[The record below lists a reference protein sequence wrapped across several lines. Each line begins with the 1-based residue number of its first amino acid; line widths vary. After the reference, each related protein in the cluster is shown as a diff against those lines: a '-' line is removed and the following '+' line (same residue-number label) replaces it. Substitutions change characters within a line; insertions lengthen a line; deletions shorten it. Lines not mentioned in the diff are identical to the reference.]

1 MDLPFIREA
10 IAQLFSK
17 TSCDMYLP
25 DKTKE
30 GAPNYRGRIVFHP
43 DKCINCMMCE
53 RVCSGNAI
61 THVIEKT
68 PEGDDKVTRTFY
80 LGSCTF
86 CATCMDFCGHGAIE
100 FTRDYHMIA
109 TKEEDLMVSGTFVK
123 KAPVKKAPKAAP
135 AAAPKAEAP
144 KAAPAAGAATVI
156 KPRDDG
162 KPVQVPSKCVYCT
175 ICAKKCPAGAL
186 EVDRAAK
193 TWKLDE
199 DACVGCGTCAEACPK
214 KAILMPGDEPV
225 TVEAAPAAA
234 PAPKAAPAPAA
245 PKAEEKAAPAGAMIS
260 PRDDGKPAQVPSK
273 CVYCTI
279 CAKKCPAGALEVDR
293 AAKTWTLDEDA
304 CVGCGTCA
312 EACPK
317 KAILMPGDD
326 PVPADAPAAAP
337 APKAAPA
344 PAAPAPKAEEKAAPA
359 APKAEEKPAEP
370 PKPVEPRPDGKPVQD
385 PSKCIYCTICARKCP
400 AGALT
405 VDRAAKT
412 WTLDEDMC
420 IGCGNCY
427 EVCPKKAIVL

>member
-1 MDLPFIREA
+1 MDFPFIKEA
-10 IAQLFSK
+10 LSQLFSK
-17 TSCDMYLP
+17 PSCEMYVP
-25 DKTKE
+25 DKTKL

-123 KAPVKKAPKAAP
+123 KAPVKKAPAAKP
-135 AAAPKAEAP
+135 AAAPAP
-144 KAAPAAGAATVI
+144 APAAGTVI

-175 ICAKKCPAGAL
+175 LCAKKCPAGAL
-186 EVDRAAK
+186 TVDRANK
-193 TWKLDE
+193 TWTLDE
-199 DACVGCGTCAEACPK
+199 DNCVGCGTCAEACPK

-225 TVEAAPAAA
+225 TVEGPAA
-234 PAPKAAPAPAA
+234 PAPA
-245 PKAEEKAAPAGAMIS
+245 PKAEEKAAPAALIK
-260 PRDDGKPAQVPSK
+260 PRDDGKPVQVPSK
-273 CVYCTI
+273 CVYCTL
-279 CAKKCPAGALEVDR
+279 CAKKCPAGALTVDR
-293 AAKTWTLDEDA
+293 ANKTWTLDEDL

-317 KAILMPGDD
+317 KAILMPGDE
-326 PVPADAPAAAP
+326 PVAAEAPAAAP
-337 APKAAPA
+337 APKAEPKPAPA
-344 PAAPAPKAEEKAAPA
+344 P

-370 PKPVEPRPDGKPVQD
+370 AKPVEPRDDGKPAQD
-385 PSKCIYCTICARKCP
+385 PSKCVYCTICAKKCP

-405 VDRAAKT
+405 VDRANKI
-412 WTLDEDMC
+412 WTLDEDLC

-427 EVCPKKAIVL
+427 EVCPKKAIVI